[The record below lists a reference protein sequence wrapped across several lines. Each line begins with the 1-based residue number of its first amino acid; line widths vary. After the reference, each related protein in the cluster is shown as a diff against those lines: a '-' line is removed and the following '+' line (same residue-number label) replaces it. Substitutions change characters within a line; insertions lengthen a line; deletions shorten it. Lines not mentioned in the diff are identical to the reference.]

1 VRPDSPRLGRRLR
14 CLSRLWYDL
23 HASDFEQG
31 VRDDIYLGIACFD
44 CVRCPDPSKS
54 DDTFFFEDLMATVGF
69 NGLTVAAFESRM
81 AAEMARLIERYGGQP
96 HVAPALREI
105 PLSDNT
111 AVLEFGKRLLA
122 GHFEMVILLTGAGTR
137 TMVEILRA
145 RYPLESIKTAIART
159 TVVARGPKP
168 VAALK
173 ELGLTPSITVPE
185 PNTWRD
191 ILQVLD
197 EGGSLIEVRI
207 AVQEYGVSN
216 PDLLAALRER
226 GAQITPVPIYKW
238 ALPEDTA
245 PLRRVLDAI
254 VAGQVDVLLITN
266 AAQIDH
272 VMQLLEQEGTTAQFK
287 EACRKKMVVASIG
300 PTASERLR
308 HYGLPIDFEP
318 SHSKMG
324 VLVKEASE
332 RAHALLIPKRRMQ
345 NDQC

>member
-1 VRPDSPRLGRRLR
+1 MSNQ
-14 CLSRLWYDL
+14 
-23 HASDFEQG
+23 H
-31 VRDDIYLGIACFD
+31 
-44 CVRCPDPSKS
+44 
-54 DDTFFFEDLMATVGF
+54 GF
-69 NGLTVAAFESRM
+69 NGMRVAAFESRM
-81 AAEMARLIERYGGQP
+81 AAEMARLIERYEGQP

-122 GHFEMVILLTGAGTR
+122 GHFEMAILLTGAGTR
-137 TMVEILRA
+137 TMVEILQT

-197 EGGSLIEVRI
+197 ERGSLIEVRI

-226 GAQITPVPIYKW
+226 GAQVTQVPIYKW
-238 ALPEDTA
+238 ALPENIA
-245 PLRRVLDAI
+245 PLHEVLVTI
-254 VAGQVDVLLITN
+254 IAGQIDVLLITN

-272 VMQLLEQEGTTAQFK
+272 VMQLLEQEGRVPQFK
-287 EACRKKMVVASIG
+287 DACKKMVVASIG

-308 HYGLPIDFEP
+308 HYDLPIDFEP

-324 VLVKEASE
+324 VLVKETSE

-345 NDQC
+345 NDEC

>member
-1 VRPDSPRLGRRLR
+1 M
-14 CLSRLWYDL
+14 
-23 HASDFEQG
+23 
-31 VRDDIYLGIACFD
+31 
-44 CVRCPDPSKS
+44 SKS
-54 DDTFFFEDLMATVGF
+54 SFD
-69 NGLTVAAFESRM
+69 GLAVAAFESRM
-81 AAEMARLIERYGGQP
+81 AAEMARLIERNGGQP

-122 GHFEMVILLTGAGTR
+122 GHFEMVVLLTGVGTK
-137 TMVEILRA
+137 TMIEILQTA
-145 RYPLESIKTAIART
+145 HPLDSVKAALART
-159 TVVARGPKP
+159 TVLARGPKP

-197 EGGSLIEVRI
+197 ERGSLIEVRI

-216 PDLLAALRER
+216 PDLLAALRQR
-226 GAQITPVPIYKW
+226 GAQVTQVPIYKW
-238 ALPEDTA
+238 ALPENIA
-245 PLRRVLDAI
+245 PLHEVLVAI
-254 VAGQVDVLLITN
+254 IAGQIEVLLVTN

-287 EACRKKMVVASIG
+287 EACKKMVVASIG

-308 HYGLPIDFEP
+308 HYDLPIDFEP
-318 SHSKMG
+318 SHPKMG
-324 VLVKEASE
+324 VLVKECGE
-332 RAHALLIPKRRMQ
+332 QAHALLQQKQ
-345 NDQC
+345 SV